1 MSARNG
7 KSRTG
12 AAQQAGKRQRDDLCP
27 CGSGKSYKECCGP
40 YHGLMYWPEDA
51 ETLVRA
57 RFSAYC
63 LQNWDFLKGTE
74 YYDEFPGENTYAC
87 EDMEKEAREEGR
99 TWSSL
104 RILES
109 GRDKDSAYE
118 YVRYEYTLMDPKTGV
133 EYWEQKDYLTT
144 IDGKIYYTTG
154 TDFIEREA
162 PRSESDFLRP
172 ADDDKC
178 PCGSGKKYGK
188 CCGPYLDG
196 LRWPRDAKTLVR
208 ARFAAYRLQDWD
220 FLNTTEHL
228 DENPGETT
236 YSLADLQEASASGCT
251 WSGLRILDGGRDD
264 DGYEFVEYE
273 YKTEEPDEGERR
285 VEQRDYFATIDG
297 KVYYTTGKDLI
308 DSEYLD
314 DTGGDADALKTSHT
328 PFEKPDPDACPCSS
342 GKKYDE
348 CCGPY
353 LEGKNW
359 PEDVE
364 TMVRTRYTAC
374 VHRDREYLD
383 KTARLYTPEEEHFS
397 TQYLQQY
404 LDDPQMHFFTFILY
418 NKGVDSEG
426 REFADWKALAVRSED
441 VKAGQWVERSLCERI
456 DGKLYYVDSSATP
469 RSEYRIA
476 QRGYPCPCSSMEPY
490 EKCCAP
496 YLEGKLWPED
506 AKTMARTRFCALAC
520 NNWEYLERTALPR
533 EGRIFFTAAS
543 RPLLFSPNDPQWRS
557 ESCTTTAPSKPSG
570 RALSKKVK
578 RSVWRE

>member
-7 KSRTG
+7 KSSAG
-12 AAQQAGKRQRDDLCP
+12 AAQQTDKRQRDDLCP

-74 YYDEFPGENTYAC
+74 YYDEVPGENTYAC

-220 FLNTTEHL
+220 FLNTTEHF
-228 DENPGETT
+228 DETPGETT
-236 YSLADLQEASASGCT
+236 CSLADLQEESARGAS

-418 NKGVDSEG
+418 NKGVDCRLLACPVWGTLYIMSC
-426 REFADWKALAVRSED
+426 DTAVRRLADLQGDGLALFGRGSTAD
-441 VKAGQWVERSLCERI
+441 VLVRALMRQEGVGCR
-456 DGKLYYVDSSATP
+456 VD
-469 RSEYRIA
+469 YRYTTNAEVA
-476 QRGYPCPCSSMEPY
+476 QALR
-490 EKCCAP
+490 
-496 YLEGKLWPED
+496 
-506 AKTMARTRFCALAC
+506 ARRV
-520 NNWEYLERTALPR
+520 R
-533 EGRIFFTAAS
+533 AAS
-543 RPLLFSPNDPQWRS
+543 VRG
-557 ESCTTTAPSKPSG
+557 SG
-570 RALSKKVK
+570 K
-578 RSVWRE
+578 RS